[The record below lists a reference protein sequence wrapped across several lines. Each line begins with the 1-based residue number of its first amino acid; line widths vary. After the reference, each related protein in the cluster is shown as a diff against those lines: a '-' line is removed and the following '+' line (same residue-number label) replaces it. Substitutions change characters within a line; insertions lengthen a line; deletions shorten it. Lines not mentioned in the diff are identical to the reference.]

1 MCSLAKKALRY
12 ESTRL
17 VCSALIGSGT
27 LKFRTESM
35 ESGRLSMIVFGCEA
49 SRQRLADDSLGASP
63 PSLSIFTLGSLA
75 AFSFPLSA
83 LSSALFCA
91 CAMRVRGSL
100 AISLP
105 REEGALG
112 SSQLCSALFVAL
124 LRVWLASFSLEE
136 GLDTISSHLSFSFY
150 H

>member
-1 MCSLAKKALRY
+1 M
-12 ESTRL
+12 
-17 VCSALIGSGT
+17 
-27 LKFRTESM
+27 ESM

-91 CAMRVRGSL
+91 CAVCGKGL
-100 AISLP
+100 HALP
-105 REEGALG
+105 L
-112 SSQLCSALFVAL
+112 
-124 LRVWLASFSLEE
+124 
-136 GLDTISSHLSFSFY
+136 HLSIKALRPSYMPALAADVCVHCVCHFLKN
-150 H
+150 